1 MSRLA
6 RSGGARQPA
15 PIRIVLADDHDVM
28 RQGLRM
34 LLGSR
39 PEIMVVQDVR
49 NGREAVLA
57 AEQLRPDVVL
67 MDIVMPGLNGLEAT
81 RQIRKRS
88 PRTRVIVLSAF
99 VDDEQI
105 TAALRAGASG
115 YLKKSADADELLR
128 AIRAVAGGEAYFSS
142 DLTRIYDIE
151 ELAHRAK
158 GKSAPRTG
166 VSALTTRERE
176 VLQVVAEG
184 NTNQQVAR
192 ELTISV
198 KTVEAH
204 LAHIMAKLHA
214 RNRADLIRHA
224 IRAGL
229 VRFEVPEEADR
240 TRSQRGA
247 GAG

>member
-1 MSRLA
+1 MNRRA
-6 RSGGARQPA
+6 GSGGAHRPG
-15 PIRIVLADDHDVM
+15 PIRVVLADDHDVM

-34 LLGSR
+34 LLETR
-39 PEIMVVQDVR
+39 PEVEVIEDVR

-57 AEQLRPDVVL
+57 AERHKPDLVL

-81 RQIRKRS
+81 RQVRKRL

-99 VDDEQI
+99 VDEEQV
-105 TAALRAGASG
+105 TAAIQAGASG
-115 YLKKSADADELLR
+115 YLKKSADAEELVR
-128 AIRAVAGGEAYFSS
+128 AIQTVAAGEQFFSR
-142 DLTRIYDIE
+142 DLARMFDLE
-151 ELAHRAK
+151 EIAHRAK
-158 GKSAPRTG
+158 RAPGSRTG
-166 VSALTTRERE
+166 VAALSPRERE

-184 NTNQQVAR
+184 LTNQQIAT

-204 LAHIMAKLHA
+204 LAHIMAKLHG

-229 VRFEVPEEADR
+229 VRLESVEDGQRALEAQD
-240 TRSQRGA
+240 A
-247 GAG
+247 G

>member
-1 MSRLA
+1 
-6 RSGGARQPA
+6 
-15 PIRIVLADDHDVM
+15 M

-39 PEIMVVQDVR
+39 TDVAVVADVR

-57 AEQLRPDVVL
+57 AEQHRADVVL

-81 RQIRKRS
+81 RQVRKRS

-105 TAALRAGASG
+105 TAALQAGASG
-115 YLKKSADADELLR
+115 YLKKSADADELLC
-128 AIRAVAGGEAYFSS
+128 AIQAVASGEEYFSGE
-142 DLTRIYDIE
+142 LTRMFDIA
-151 ELAHRAK
+151 ELALQARRH
-158 GKSAPRTG
+158 GSPRTG
-166 VSALTTRERE
+166 VAALTERERE

-184 NTNQQVAR
+184 HTNQQIAR

-224 IRAGL
+224 IRAGV
-229 VRFEVPEEADR
+229 VRLESADEAAQ
-240 TRSQRGA
+240 SLSERGA
-247 GAG
+247 G